1 MNDALSDVLGDQAV
15 QSAAEAQ
22 SSLTKF
28 VNSLSLTRILTAVV
42 LLLVCAALIR
52 LVQSAAKRLLAR
64 SHIETRL
71 HKLILAVTRG
81 VMIFIAVMLLAGT
94 LGVDTS
100 SLLAI
105 LSVAGLAISLSVQ
118 DLLANIAA
126 AVLLLTSKPFRVGDY
141 VEIDGKGGT
150 VELIGLFHTRLLS
163 YDGQII
169 YYPNSKVTSSRV
181 CNMTGN
187 GRRRVDFT
195 ITASYDADP
204 QTVCAALLRAADVPD
219 VLPDEAIYARVE
231 EYRDS
236 AVAYALRVWTTA
248 EHYYSVRADL
258 LDAVWREFKAA
269 GVAMTYPHLIV
280 HGVPERS

>member
-1 MNDALSDVLGDQAV
+1 MSDTLSGLVGTDTV
-15 QSAAEAQ
+15 QSAVQAQ
-22 SSLTKF
+22 SSLSKF
-28 VNSLSLTRILTAVV
+28 LDSLSLTRVLTAVV
-42 LLLVCAALIR
+42 LLLLCAALIR
-52 LVQSAAKRLLAR
+52 LVQRALRRILLR

-71 HKLILAVTRG
+71 HKLILATTRG
-81 VMIFIAVMLLAGT
+81 VMVFVAAMLLAGT

-141 VEIDGKGGT
+141 VQIDTMSGT

-163 YDGQII
+163 YDGQTLFL
-169 YYPNSKVTSSRV
+169 PNSKITAACVR
-181 CNMTGN
+181 NLTGN
-187 GRRRVDFT
+187 GKRRVDLT
-195 ITASYDADP
+195 VTASYDADP
-204 QTVCAALLRAADVPD
+204 DTVCAALLRAAQVEHL
-219 VLPDEAIYARVE
+219 LPEEAPTAKLE

-248 EHYYSVRADL
+248 DHYYDVRYAIL
-258 LDAVWREFKAA
+258 ARIKPEFDAA
-269 GVAMTYPHLIV
+269 GVAMTYPHLVV
-280 HGVPERS
+280 HTPPD